1 MGARELTLHLA
12 RRGGLILGAA
22 ALPIESP
29 GPLYA
34 AAKRT
39 LDIALSATALVVL
52 APLLALIA
60 LLIWIGDPKAPV
72 LFRQP
77 RTGLGGRT
85 FQLFKFRS
93 MVRDADAMKEELRAL
108 SAVAWPDF
116 RLADDPRVSRFG
128 RFLRK
133 SSLDELPQLVNV
145 LRGDMTMVG
154 PRPTSFAAETYLPW
168 QTGRLDYRPGL
179 TGPWQ
184 VDGRDSLDF
193 TERCRLEIAFFRR
206 PSLLRELWLLVRTV
220 GVVLRRTGVA

>member
-1 MGARELTLHLA
+1 M
-12 RRGGLILGAA
+12 
-22 ALPIESP
+22 PIESP

-39 LDIALSATALVVL
+39 LDIVVSATALVVL

-60 LLIWIGDPKAPV
+60 LLIWIGDPRAPI
-72 LFRQP
+72 LFRQT

-85 FQLFKFRS
+85 FKLFKFRS

-133 SSLDELPQLVNV
+133 SSLDELPQLMNV

-154 PRPTSFAAETYLPW
+154 PRPTSFGADTYLPW

-184 VDGRDSLDF
+184 VYGRSSLDF
-193 TERCRLEIAFFRR
+193 TERCRLEIDFFRR

-220 GVVLRRTGVA
+220 GVVFRRTGVA

>member
-1 MGARELTLHLA
+1 
-12 RRGGLILGAA
+12 
-22 ALPIESP
+22 LPIESP
-29 GPLYA
+29 GPLYT

-39 LDIALSATALVVL
+39 LDIVVSATALVVL
-52 APLLALIA
+52 SPLLALIA
-60 LLIWIGDPKAPV
+60 LLIWVGDPRAPI

-85 FQLFKFRS
+85 FKLFKFRS

-133 SSLDELPQLVNV
+133 SSLDELPQLMNV

-154 PRPTSFAAETYLPW
+154 PRPTSFAADTYLAW

-184 VDGRDSLDF
+184 VYGRSSLDF
-193 TERCRLEIAFFRR
+193 TERCRLEIDFFRR
-206 PSLLRELWLLVRTV
+206 PSLLREVWLLVRTV
-220 GVVLRRTGVA
+220 GVVFRRTGVA